1 MTDEDSLRQQLEEYA
16 NLMIPMTD
24 RRRQFVALLEA
35 AFARIDA
42 EKARAEAAEEW
53 HGVALAIGERI
64 DEAFGVP
71 APGGPPGYY
80 SMTPDEWRKWALGQL
95 AALRARVA
103 ELEAAQQWR
112 PVTEEWP
119 PYLERVV
126 IGQRGGTWAAFA
138 RRVRIGAAG
147 DEVWLLDSETTL
159 DFESANVVFS
169 LPPIPPAPEAAES

>member
-1 MTDEDSLRQQLEEYA
+1 MNDERNVSWTGTHPLEALYDAALVRAKAAEVERDEANLKSLQAEYRVIQLEA
-16 NLMIPMTD
+16 
-24 RRRQFVALLEA
+24 RVAELEA
-35 AFARIDA
+35 A
-42 EKARAEAAEEW
+42 
-53 HGVALAIGERI
+53 VALSDKI
-64 DEAFGVP
+64 
-71 APGGPPGYY
+71 
-80 SMTPDEWRKWALGQL
+80 
-95 AALRARVA
+95 RADSRLIFDLLTERVA

-169 LPPIPPAPEAAES
+169 LPPIPPAPEADAS